1 LPQAQRSDKQLM
13 LFFESTLQRRRAM
26 DQKVREAIMNAARQE
41 PFAGLLG
48 IELLELEDGYS
59 RVGMLYDPSRQ
70 DNIYARAH
78 GGVLFG
84 LIDEA
89 FETAGQTDGTVAVAL
104 NVNVT
109 YIASPE
115 PGDRLHAE
123 ARCVAQT
130 KRTANYD
137 IKVTDSSGRLIAV
150 CQALAYRTGKPIPF
164 L

>member
-1 LPQAQRSDKQLM
+1 
-13 LFFESTLQRRRAM
+13 M
-26 DQKVREAIMNAARQE
+26 DQKVRDAITNAARQE
-41 PFAGLLG
+41 PFARLLG
-48 IELLELEDGYS
+48 IALRELEDGYS
-59 RVGMLYDPSRQ
+59 RVDMLYDPARQ

-115 PGDRLHAE
+115 PGDRLCAE
-123 ARCVAQT
+123 ARRIAQT
-130 KRTANYD
+130 KRTSTFD

>member
-1 LPQAQRSDKQLM
+1 
-13 LFFESTLQRRRAM
+13 M
-26 DQKVREAIMNAARQE
+26 DPRVKAAIETAVVQE
-41 PFAGLLG
+41 PFARSMG
-48 IELLELEDGYS
+48 IELLNLEDGYS
-59 RVGMLYDPSRQ
+59 LVEMVYDPSRQ
-70 DNIYARAH
+70 NNIYGRAH
-78 GGVLFG
+78 GGAVFG

-89 FETAGQTDGTVAVAL
+89 FETAGQTDGTVAVAM

-123 ARCVAQT
+123 ARRVAQT

-137 IKVTDSSGRLIAV
+137 IKVTDSSGCLIAV

>member
-1 LPQAQRSDKQLM
+1 
-13 LFFESTLQRRRAM
+13 M
-26 DQKVREAIMNAARQE
+26 DPRVKAAIETAVVQE
-41 PFAGLLG
+41 PFARSMG
-48 IELLELEDGYS
+48 IELRNLEDGYS
-59 RVGMLYDPSRQ
+59 LVEMVYDPSRQ
-70 DNIYARAH
+70 NNIYGRAH
-78 GGVLFG
+78 GGAVFG

-89 FETAGQTDGTVAVAL
+89 FETAGQTDGTVAVAM

-123 ARCVAQT
+123 ARRLAQT

>member
-1 LPQAQRSDKQLM
+1 
-13 LFFESTLQRRRAM
+13 M
-26 DQKVREAIMNAARQE
+26 DPRVKAAIETAVVQE
-41 PFAGLLG
+41 PFARSMG
-48 IELLELEDGYS
+48 IELLNLEDGYS
-59 RVGMLYDPSRQ
+59 LVEMVYNPSRQ
-70 DNIYARAH
+70 NNIYGRAH
-78 GGVLFG
+78 GGAVFG

-89 FETAGQTDGTVAVAL
+89 FETAGQTDGTVAVAM

-123 ARCVAQT
+123 ARRVAQT

>member
-1 LPQAQRSDKQLM
+1 
-13 LFFESTLQRRRAM
+13 M
-26 DQKVREAIMNAARQE
+26 DPRVKAAIETAVVQE
-41 PFAGLLG
+41 PFARSMG
-48 IELLELEDGYS
+48 IELRNLEDGYS
-59 RVGMLYDPSRQ
+59 LVEMVYDPARQ
-70 DNIYARAH
+70 NNIYGRAH
-78 GGVLFG
+78 GGAVFG

-89 FETAGQTDGTVAVAL
+89 FETAGQTDGTVAVAM

-123 ARCVAQT
+123 ARRVAQT

>member
-1 LPQAQRSDKQLM
+1 
-13 LFFESTLQRRRAM
+13 M
-26 DQKVREAIMNAARQE
+26 DQKVRETIMNAARQE
-41 PFAGLLG
+41 PFARLLG

-59 RVGMLYDPSRQ
+59 RVEMVYDPARQ
-70 DNIYARAH
+70 NNIYGRAH
-78 GGVLFG
+78 GGAVFG

-89 FETAGQTDGTVAVAL
+89 FETAGQTDGTVAVAM

-123 ARCVAQT
+123 ARRVAQT

>member
-1 LPQAQRSDKQLM
+1 
-13 LFFESTLQRRRAM
+13 M
-26 DQKVREAIMNAARQE
+26 DPRVKAAIETAVVQE
-41 PFAGLLG
+41 PFARSMG
-48 IELLELEDGYS
+48 IELLNLEDGYS
-59 RVGMLYDPSRQ
+59 LVEMVYDPSRQ
-70 DNIYARAH
+70 NNIYGRAH
-78 GGVLFG
+78 GGAVFG

-89 FETAGQTDGTVAVAL
+89 FETAGQTDGTVAVAM

-123 ARCVAQT
+123 ARRVAQT

-137 IKVTDSSGRLIAV
+137 IKVTDSSGRLIAI